1 MTAEV
6 GRQPWI
12 VYNLMRTVEGT
23 SPAVSATDVALS
35 IGAIVVLY
43 VMLMFLWLY
52 AIRKEIITGPDP
64 EAPAPEPVAA
74 PPVGPPPAEVVAA
87 AGGGN

>member
-43 VMLMFLWLY
+43 SLLLFLWLY
-52 AIRKEIITGPDP
+52 AIRKEIIAGPDP
-64 EAPAPEPVAA
+64 DPNLVAEPVA
-74 PPVGPPPAEVVAA
+74 PPAVEAA
-87 AGGGN
+87 AAADGGN